1 MSFIVV
7 QGQDDHEQADAVL
20 RGVADGLARL
30 FRVPEH
36 PPGVQHLL
44 DSGTQEQGPHPE
56 QITQRS
62 ARRGGS
68 KKLPRGR
75 SVKTGTGRTRR
86 AADQPSSRTRG
97 RRAVAD
103 ALAGQ
108 RDQS

>member
-7 QGQDDHEQADAVL
+7 QGQEDHEQADAVL

-30 FRVPEH
+30 FRVPDH
-36 PPGVQHLL
+36 PPGVQGLL
-44 DSGTQEQGPHPE
+44 DAGPQEQGADAE
-56 QITQRS
+56 QITHRG

-68 KKLPRGR
+68 KKLPRAQ

-86 AADQPSSRTRG
+86 AAAQPSSRTRG
-97 RRAVAD
+97 RRARSE